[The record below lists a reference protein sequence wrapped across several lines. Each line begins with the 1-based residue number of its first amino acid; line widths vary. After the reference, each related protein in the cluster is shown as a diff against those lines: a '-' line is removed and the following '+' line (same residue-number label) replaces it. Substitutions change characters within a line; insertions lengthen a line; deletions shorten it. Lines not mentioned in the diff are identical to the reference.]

1 MIAHKEVN
9 HLKSII
15 VALIFNAF
23 DLISGIIAAV
33 KAKSL
38 KSSALR
44 DGLFKKTGFVFCY
57 ILALLIDK
65 YGEMIGL
72 PIGMPI
78 LPVVVGYAVLT
89 ETVSIIEN
97 ICKINPD
104 LLPDKLLELFQ
115 LGGDNHTESR

>member
-1 MIAHKEVN
+1 M
-9 HLKSII
+9 KSVI

-23 DLISGIIAAV
+23 DLVSGIIAAV

-57 ILALLIDK
+57 LLAMLIDK
-65 YGEMIGL
+65 YGDMIGL
-72 PIGMPI
+72 PIDIPI
-78 LPVVVGYAVLT
+78 LPIVIGYAVLT

-115 LGGDNHTESR
+115 LGGDRNSESR